1 MTVGVW
7 VLGDQLHPA
16 QAALAAVDQG
26 RARVLLVESTS
37 VLERRAY
44 HRQKLVLVWS
54 AMRHF
59 ADELRSSGWTVDL
72 VESDRFATA
81 VQRWVAEHDITLLQV
96 MEPADRGFRRAI
108 EALNLPIPLQWIESN
123 AFLWS
128 REAFAAWAQG
138 YKQLRLE
145 FFYRESRRRFGVLM
159 EGAGRDAQPLGGQW
173 NFDADNRKPPPK
185 GLKGP
190 APLWFAPDAIT
201 QEVVAK
207 VQRVD
212 QDRRDAGLD
221 ALPGDLE
228 PFRWGVTRR
237 QALEVL
243 EHFIQTRLEGFGPY
257 QDAMVSGE
265 PTLWHALLSPY
276 LNLGLLQPME
286 VIRRLEEAGLEQKVP
301 LAGLEGVIRQI
312 LGWREYTHGLYHWFG
327 SDYPQLNHFQAD
339 VPLPL
344 WFEQLGGSGMRC
356 LDTVLEEL
364 RRSGY
369 AHHIQRLMV
378 LANYGLIAGLDPQD
392 LTAWFHRMFIDGHDW
407 VMQTNVIGMG
417 LFADGGRLASK
428 PYAASGNYIKRM
440 STYCKGCRYDVKQRH
455 GPRACPFNSLYW
467 DFLDRHR
474 DQLRR
479 NPRMALVMK
488 QLEKLPDSELEL
500 IRAAALHHRS
510 TMVTTV
516 A

>member
-81 VQRWVAEHDITLLQV
+81 VQRWVAEHGITLLQV

-201 QEVVAK
+201 QEVIAK

-212 QDRRDAGLD
+212 QNRRDAGLD

-228 PFRWGVTRR
+228 PFRWAVTRR

-344 WFEQLGGSGMRC
+344 
-356 LDTVLEEL
+356 
-364 RRSGY
+364 
-369 AHHIQRLMV
+369 
-378 LANYGLIAGLDPQD
+378 
-392 LTAWFHRMFIDGHDW
+392 
-407 VMQTNVIGMG
+407 
-417 LFADGGRLASK
+417 
-428 PYAASGNYIKRM
+428 
-440 STYCKGCRYDVKQRH
+440 
-455 GPRACPFNSLYW
+455 
-467 DFLDRHR
+467 
-474 DQLRR
+474 
-479 NPRMALVMK
+479 
-488 QLEKLPDSELEL
+488 
-500 IRAAALHHRS
+500 
-510 TMVTTV
+510 
-516 A
+516 